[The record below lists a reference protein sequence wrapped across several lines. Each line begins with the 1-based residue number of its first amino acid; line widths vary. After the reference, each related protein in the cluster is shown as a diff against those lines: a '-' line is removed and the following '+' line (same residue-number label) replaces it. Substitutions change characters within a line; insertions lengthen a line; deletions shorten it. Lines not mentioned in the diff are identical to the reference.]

1 MVLPQPQTIDQH
13 MSEAREGITI
23 DQVVEFIRNAPPEF
37 IDYIYELLAQEG
49 SRSEPE
55 RDPSIEQALDSVTP
69 VREPMV
75 R

>member
-1 MVLPQPQTIDQH
+1 